1 MAIILRLAILI
12 SIEIILLT
20 LIQGESLEEA
30 TSLHAT
36 LKSGYNKFI
45 RPVKDQKTALNVN
58 ISMAAVALQ
67 EFDEVLQTF
76 SVVSVFILSWKDD
89 NMIWD
94 SNQTGTESLLMSY
107 KDVWVPEIIL
117 TNPSSKLDSFGK
129 EWQLLRYSANGYAN
143 WYPGDLVKATCTLN
157 VRYFPFDIQECSMEL
172 YAWGYTVSEVKLN
185 SVSDV
190 IDTAIMAKHGSWE
203 VIGTRAKAEEI
214 KYVSRATFTFRL
226 KRKQQYIII
235 NVVLPILFFCV
246 LNTLVFLM
254 PAESGERISYSI
266 TVMLSIA
273 VFMTIVSDTLP
284 KTSEPISLY
293 SYFLMMDLIMSAL
306 ITVVSVLNLRLFH
319 KKAIDPVSPWLIWLY
334 GACTHLSCKLCLQ
347 TKTNPRDEEVEI
359 SKQNIQ
365 VSLVR
370 AYSGEPDQRKRNG
383 GSTKGSNFGVKR
395 PISAS
400 LDDLERRITWQDIS
414 SFVDNISF
422 ILSISLIVIKFVIF
436 ITITQYNA
444 I

>member
-1 MAIILRLAILI
+1 
-12 SIEIILLT
+12 
-20 LIQGESLEEA
+20 
-30 TSLHAT
+30 
-36 LKSGYNKFI
+36 
-45 RPVKDQKTALNVN
+45 
-58 ISMAAVALQ
+58 
-67 EFDEVLQTF
+67 
-76 SVVSVFILSWKDD
+76 
-89 NMIWD
+89 
-94 SNQTGTESLLMSY
+94 MSY

-129 EWQLLRYSANGYAN
+129 EWQLLRYFANGYAY
-143 WYPGDLVKATCTLN
+143 WYPADLVKATCSLN
-157 VRYFPFDIQECSMEL
+157 VRYFPFDMEL
-172 YAWGYTVSEVKLN
+172 YVWGYSVLKVKLNSVIDVIDTALMAKHGSWEVILGYTVSEVKLN

-214 KYVSRATFTFRL
+214 NYVSRATFTFRL

-235 NVVLPILFFCV
+235 NVVLPILFLCV
-246 LNTLVFLM
+246 L
-254 PAESGERISYSI
+254 I

-293 SYFLMMDLIMSAL
+293 SYFLMIDLIMSAL

-334 GACTHLSCKLCLQ
+334 GSCTQLSCKLCLQ
-347 TKTNPRDEEVEI
+347 TKTNPMNEVVEI
-359 SKQNIQ
+359 STQKVQ
-365 VSLVR
+365 VSLIH
-370 AYSGEPDQRKRNG
+370 AYLGDPDQKKKNG
-383 GSTKGSNFGVKR
+383 GSRSNFSVKR

-400 LDDLERRITWQDIS
+400 WNDLERRVTWQDIS

-422 ILSISLIVIKFVIF
+422 ILSIVLIVTTFVVF
-436 ITITQYNA
+436 ITITQYNTV
-444 I
+444 

>member
-1 MAIILRLAILI
+1 MAIILRLTILI
-12 SIEIILLT
+12 SIEISLLR

-30 TSLHAT
+30 KSLHAT

-58 ISMAAVALQ
+58 ISMTAVALQ

-76 SVVSVFILSWKDD
+76 SVVSVFKLSWKDD
-89 NMIWD
+89 NIIWD
-94 SNQTGTESLLMSY
+94 SNLTGTESMLMSY

-117 TNPSSKLDSFGK
+117 INPSSKLDSFGK
-129 EWQLLRYSANGYAN
+129 EWQFLRYSANGIAK

-172 YAWGYTVSEVKLN
+172 YAWGYSLSEVKLN

-190 IDTAIMAKHGSWE
+190 INTAIMAKHGSWE
-203 VIGTRAKAEEI
+203 VIGTRAKSEEI
-214 KYVSRATFTFRL
+214 NYVSRATFSFRL

-235 NVVLPILFFCV
+235 NVVLPILFLCV

-293 SYFLMMDLIMSAL
+293 SYFLMIDLIMSAL

-334 GACTHLSCKLCLQ
+334 GSCTSILQ
-347 TKTNPRDEEVEI
+347 VMPTN
-359 SKQNIQ
+359 Q
-365 VSLVR
+365 
-370 AYSGEPDQRKRNG
+370 
-383 GSTKGSNFGVKR
+383 T
-395 PISAS
+395 
-400 LDDLERRITWQDIS
+400 
-414 SFVDNISF
+414 
-422 ILSISLIVIKFVIF
+422 
-436 ITITQYNA
+436 
-444 I
+444 